1 MTNAAPVESLI
12 SATIAFLERHP
23 PFDGMEREALQF
35 LAARLSLGYH
45 PQGATIL
52 SPDHGEAQTFFI
64 IQRGVVQLGRNN
76 AYRAS
81 GGPTLTMRP
90 GECFSLGALMER
102 RPVTVPYSAA
112 KDTFCYQLPAA
123 DFRELLH
130 RSPRFQDFAT
140 GHLTS
145 LLRESRRLL
154 NMHLSSMITE
164 QQTMNRALR
173 SLVKRAPVTCSP
185 ETGIGDA
192 LRAIHEARVGS
203 IVIVSPH
210 GVPAGI
216 FTRHDTVDRVVL
228 KRCDLAQPISS
239 VMTPRPHVLP
249 AEASV
254 HDAILAMARHA
265 IRHVLVVDGGKLV
278 GVVTER
284 DFFMLQQVSMRQ
296 INDTIAGA
304 ANVEELQQAAGYI
317 RRFAENLLGQG
328 VAAEQLMLIVSTL
341 NDALTRRIIELEEP
355 RHALQEIEWCWL
367 AFGSEGRYE
376 QTISTDQDNGLI
388 FIDNQHRPPEQVRAL
403 LLPFTQAVNRT
414 LDACGFPLC
423 KGNIMAGNPRWCLT
437 LGEWQEQFSGWV
449 RDPEPEALM
458 HAAIFF
464 DIRPLCGRH
473 ELAEALQETVRSLT
487 ANNER
492 FLKQLAQEAVRA
504 RPPLGM
510 LRDFVTEESGEFV
523 HTLDLKR
530 SGARLFVD
538 GARVLSLAAGIPQT
552 STAQRLRE
560 GGVRL
565 NIREDETSAVVEAFL
580 FIQQLRLRQQI
591 TGGVES
597 PRGAHNRI
605 DPYRLNEVDRR
616 VLKECFRQ
624 ARKLQTRLELDY
636 QL

>member
-1 MTNAAPVESLI
+1 PVESLV
-12 SATIAFLERHP
+12 SAATAFLERYP
-23 PFDGMEREALQF
+23 PFDTMEREALRF
-35 LAARLSLGYH
+35 LAGRLGVSYH
-45 PQGATIL
+45 PKGTVIL
-52 SPDHGEAQTFFI
+52 SPERGEPDSLFI

-76 AYRAS
+76 AHRVS

-102 RPVTVPYSAA
+102 RPVTVLYSAA
-112 KDTFCYQLPAA
+112 EDTFCYQLPAA

-130 RSPRFQDFAT
+130 RSSRFQDFAT
-140 GHLTS
+140 SHLTS

-154 NMHLSSMITE
+154 NMNLSSTITE
-164 QQTMNRALR
+164 QQAMNRALR
-173 SLVKRAPVTCSP
+173 SLIKRAPVVCAP
-185 ETGIGDA
+185 ETSVGDA

-203 IVIVSPH
+203 IVIVSPQGAPV
-210 GVPAGI
+210 GV
-216 FTRHDTVDRVVL
+216 FTRHDILDRVVL
-228 KRCDLAQPISS
+228 KRRDLTQPISS
-239 VMTPRPHVLP
+239 IMTPRPHVLP

-265 IRHVLVVDGGKLV
+265 IRHVLVVDAGKLI

-284 DFFMLQQVSMRQ
+284 DFFVLQQVSMRQ
-296 INDTIAGA
+296 INDTIASA
-304 ANVEELQQAAGYI
+304 ANSEELQQAAGYI

-388 FIDNQHRPPEQVRAL
+388 FADRLRRPASEARAL

-423 KGNIMAGNPRWCLT
+423 KGDIMAGNPRWCLT
-437 LGEWQEQFSGWV
+437 LGEWQEQFAGWV

-473 ELAEALQETVRSLT
+473 ELADALQETLRELT

-492 FLKQLAQEAVRA
+492 FLKQLAEEAVRA

-510 LRDFVTEESGEFV
+510 LRDFVTDDGGEFPG
-523 HTLDLKR
+523 TLNLKI

-560 GGVRL
+560 AGVRL

-591 TGGVES
+591 TKDAEPS
-597 PRGAHNRI
+597 RGAHNRI
-605 DPYRLNEVDRR
+605 DPRRLNEVDRR

>member
-1 MTNAAPVESLI
+1 MSKAAPVESLV
-12 SATIAFLERHP
+12 SAATAFLERYP
-23 PFDGMEREALQF
+23 PFDTMEREALRF
-35 LAARLSLGYH
+35 LAGRLGVSYH
-45 PQGATIL
+45 PKGTVIL
-52 SPDHGEAQTFFI
+52 PPERGEPDSLFI

-76 AYRAS
+76 AHRVS

-102 RPVTVPYSAA
+102 RPVTVLYSAA
-112 KDTFCYQLPAA
+112 EDTFCYQLPAA

-130 RSPRFQDFAT
+130 RSSRFQDFAT
-140 GHLTS
+140 SHLTS

-154 NMHLSSMITE
+154 NMNLSSTITE
-164 QQTMNRALR
+164 QQAMNRALR
-173 SLVKRAPVTCSP
+173 SLVKGAPVVCVP
-185 ETGIGDA
+185 ETSVGDA
-192 LRAIHEARVGS
+192 LRTIHEARVGS

-210 GVPAGI
+210 GVPVGI
-216 FTRHDTVDRVVL
+216 FTRHDILDRVVL
-228 KRCDLAQPISS
+228 KRRDLTQPISS
-239 VMTPRPHVLP
+239 IMTPHPHVLP

-265 IRHVLVVDGGKLV
+265 IRHVLVVDAGKLI

-284 DFFMLQQVSMRQ
+284 DFFVLQQVSMRQ
-296 INDTIAGA
+296 INDTIASA
-304 ANVEELQQAAGYI
+304 ANIEELQQAAGYI

-388 FIDNQHRPPEQVRAL
+388 FADRLRRPASEARAL

-423 KGNIMAGNPRWCLT
+423 KGDIMAGNPRWCLT
-437 LGEWQEQFSGWV
+437 LGEWQEQFASWV

-473 ELAEALQETVRSLT
+473 ELADALQETLRELT

-492 FLKQLAQEAVRA
+492 FLKQLAEEAVRA

-510 LRDFVTEESGEFV
+510 LRDFVTDDGGEFPG
-523 HTLDLKR
+523 TLNLKI

-538 GARVLSLAAGIPQT
+538 GARVLSLAAGTPQT

-560 GGVRL
+560 AGVRL

-591 TGGVES
+591 TKDAEPS
-597 PRGAHNRI
+597 RGAHNRI
-605 DPYRLNEVDRR
+605 DPHRLNEVDRR

>member
-1 MTNAAPVESLI
+1 MSKAAPVESLV
-12 SATIAFLERHP
+12 SAATAFLERYP
-23 PFDGMEREALQF
+23 PFDTMEREALRF
-35 LAARLSLGYH
+35 LAGRLGVSYH
-45 PQGATIL
+45 PKETVIL
-52 SPDHGEAQTFFI
+52 SPERGEPDSLFI

-76 AYRAS
+76 AHRVS

-102 RPVTVPYSAA
+102 RPVTVLYSAA
-112 KDTFCYQLPAA
+112 EDTFCYQLPAA

-130 RSPRFQDFAT
+130 RSSRFQDFAT
-140 GHLTS
+140 SHLTS

-154 NMHLSSMITE
+154 NMNLSSTITE
-164 QQTMNRALR
+164 QQAMNRALR
-173 SLVKRAPVTCSP
+173 SLIKRAPVVCAP
-185 ETGIGDA
+185 ETSVGDA

-210 GVPAGI
+210 GAPVGV
-216 FTRHDTVDRVVL
+216 FTRHDILDRVVL
-228 KRCDLAQPISS
+228 KRRDLTQPISS
-239 VMTPRPHVLP
+239 IMTPHPHVLP

-265 IRHVLVVDGGKLV
+265 IRHVLVVDAGKLI

-284 DFFMLQQVSMRQ
+284 DFFVLQQVSMRQ
-296 INDTIAGA
+296 INDTIASA
-304 ANVEELQQAAGYI
+304 ANSEELQQAAGYI

-341 NDALTRRIIELEEP
+341 NDALTRRVIELEEP
-355 RHALQEIEWCWL
+355 RHALREIEWCWL

-388 FIDNQHRPPEQVRAL
+388 FADRLRRPASEARAL

-423 KGNIMAGNPRWCLT
+423 KGDIMAGNPRWCLT
-437 LGEWQEQFSGWV
+437 LGEWQEQFAGWV

-473 ELAEALQETVRSLT
+473 ELADVLQETLRELT

-492 FLKQLAQEAVRA
+492 FLKQLAEEAVRA

-510 LRDFVTEESGEFV
+510 LRDFVTDDGGEFPG
-523 HTLDLKR
+523 TLNLKI

-560 GGVRL
+560 AGVRL

-591 TGGVES
+591 TKDAEPS
-597 PRGAHNRI
+597 RGAHNRI
-605 DPYRLNEVDRR
+605 DPRRLNEVDRR